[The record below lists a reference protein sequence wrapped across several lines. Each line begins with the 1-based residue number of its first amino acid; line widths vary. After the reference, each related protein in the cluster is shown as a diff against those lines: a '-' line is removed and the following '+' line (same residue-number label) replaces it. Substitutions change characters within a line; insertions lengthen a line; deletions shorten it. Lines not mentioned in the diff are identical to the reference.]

1 MNPAQEL
8 NNTNTITD
16 ITEVIIDVK
25 KKETRGR
32 KKIPEDERK
41 VYVQKPRPGYHI
53 KYYHDSKLYK
63 KVNCEICNC
72 EVTLQKLKRHQ
83 TTKKCTAI
91 LLTKYSLVDEVEEI

>member
-16 ITEVIIDVK
+16 TTEVIIDVK

-53 KYYHDSKLYK
+53 K
-63 KVNCEICNC
+63 
-72 EVTLQKLKRHQ
+72 
-83 TTKKCTAI
+83 
-91 LLTKYSLVDEVEEI
+91 